1 MALHSMYFKHLA
13 REEAVFVPGC
23 FFPLIAGYFSGLVF
37 WKCSACHAHWALL
50 PLPHPLFA
58 TSLVRNVFVAHSIT
72 PHPLLVPAVGSSP
85 RDVGLG
91 LSLFTFCDFGGC

>member
-1 MALHSMYFKHLA
+1 
-13 REEAVFVPGC
+13 VPGC